1 VEDEHDNNKKGE
13 ISHYEYSGIDERHG
27 FVPKWL
33 ILVYGALLVWMVY
46 YLVHYWTN
54 QG

>member
-1 VEDEHDNNKKGE
+1 LEDKGPKE
-13 ISHYEYSGIDERHG
+13 PELSHYEYSGIDERHG
-27 FVPKWL
+27 VVPKWL
-33 ILVYGALLVWMVY
+33 LFVYAALLIWMVY